1 MQGVLVASLAV
12 FLNFHSAGIVAA
24 ILLGGVVS
32 LLAVIAR
39 KSDYRAN
46 IFLFR
51 GHANSI
57 QSFEPTDASLL
68 MQ

>member
-1 MQGVLVASLAV
+1 MFVASFAI
-12 FLNFHSAGIVAA
+12 FLDFHSARIVAA
-24 ILLGGVVS
+24 ILFGGVVS

-57 QSFEPTDASLL
+57 QSFVLTDNSLP